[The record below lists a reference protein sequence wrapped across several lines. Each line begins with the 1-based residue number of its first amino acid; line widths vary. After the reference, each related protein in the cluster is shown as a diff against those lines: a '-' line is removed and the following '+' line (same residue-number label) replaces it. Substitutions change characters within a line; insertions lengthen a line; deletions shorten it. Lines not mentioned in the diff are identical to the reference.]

1 MLEYWKGIASSLP
14 ADSDQSA
21 AQNIYNAFDKVSD
34 TTSPLLMDS
43 TADSEKQAVDEYWAI
58 IRRTGEG
65 LRLPGTSRYIGG
77 QFRRI
82 LENHRDAF
90 NVGS

>member
-1 MLEYWKGIASSLP
+1 
-14 ADSDQSA
+14 
-21 AQNIYNAFDKVSD
+21 
-34 TTSPLLMDS
+34 MDS

-65 LRLPGTSRYIGG
+65 LRLPGTQRYIGG